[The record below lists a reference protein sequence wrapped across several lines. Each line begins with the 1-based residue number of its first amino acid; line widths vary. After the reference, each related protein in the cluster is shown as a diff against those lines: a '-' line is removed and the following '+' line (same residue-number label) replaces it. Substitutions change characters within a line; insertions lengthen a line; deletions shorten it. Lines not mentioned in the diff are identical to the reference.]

1 MLLKSQITFDGQAE
15 EALNFYKEVFNG
27 KIENLM
33 RFEDIPN
40 RKFEDGIK
48 KHIINA
54 RLNFGQN
61 VLNVC
66 DAMPHEKVNYDGNI
80 TLDVVSSDE
89 DEVTNIYKSL
99 TKDGEIIMPLQAT
112 YFSKNFGIFKDKF
125 GIKWN
130 IMQM

>member
-40 RKFEDGIK
+40 GKFEDRVK

-54 RLNFGQN
+54 RLSFGQN

-66 DAMPHEKVNYDGNI
+66 DAMPNEKVNYDGNI
-80 TLDVVSSDE
+80 TLDIVSSDE
-89 DEVTNIYKSL
+89 DEITNIYASL
-99 TKDGEIIMPLQAT
+99 TKDGEIIMPLQTT
-112 YFSKNFGIFKDKF
+112 YFSKNFGIVKDKF
-125 GIKWN
+125 SIKWN